1 MMFSVFPV
9 GQLTPTGNPQKT
21 NLYGHTRRVDLGILF
36 AGENESSRGL
46 TLQMFEV
53 IKTAE
58 HVQQTVLGSVS
69 ISFHYFCLKRR
80 KKKKNKNTFNKLYLP
95 NPQSCHLFKSFIFYG
110 LLGQKFIDTS
120 DLFSSS
126 KSSLILKNN
135 RLQTV
140 NDLTRVPRVQSQA
153 TTEKV
158 FLFRC
163 GNTWLVCPSCLNP
176 FSARVLSWKT
186 DDGAA
191 RLGRQS

>member
-80 KKKKNKNTFNKLYLP
+80 KKKKNKTPSISCTFPTP
-95 NPQSCHLFKSFIFYG
+95 NHVT
-110 LLGQKFIDTS
+110 LLK
-120 DLFSSS
+120 
-126 KSSLILKNN
+126 
-135 RLQTV
+135 
-140 NDLTRVPRVQSQA
+140 
-153 TTEKV
+153 
-158 FLFRC
+158 
-163 GNTWLVCPSCLNP
+163 
-176 FSARVLSWKT
+176 VLSSM
-186 DDGAA
+186 DYLA
-191 RLGRQS
+191 RNL